1 MADSTVAD
9 KVIALVAQ
17 VTKTDAGSITRE
29 STFGVDIAAKSIHI
43 LQLVALLSNAFGV
56 QVTMVEARKNS
67 TVGDVIDMI
76 EAKLA

>member
-17 VTKTDAGSITRE
+17 VTKTDAASITRD